1 MANHILITA
10 KALELFMI
18 SMTLSAAAEAKARGS
33 KRVTGQHL
41 KQAVQKL
48 DQFDFLSEIVER
60 IPDAPTSKEGGKVK
74 GEVDEDEDDDDD
86 EEYKSKSKSDK
97 KPKRGRPAAAPGKRK
112 KRAER
117 EES

>member
-1 MANHILITA
+1 
-10 KALELFMI
+10 MI

-60 IPDAPTSKEGGKVK
+60 IPDAPTSKEGKGK
-74 GEVDEDEDDDDD
+74 GDADDDEDED
-86 EEYKSKSKSDK
+86 EEEVKSKGDK
-97 KPKRGRPAAAPGKRK
+97 KPKRGRPAAGAPVKRK

>member
-1 MANHILITA
+1 
-10 KALELFMI
+10 MI

-60 IPDAPTSKEGGKVK
+60 IPDAPTSKEGKGK
-74 GEVDEDEDDDDD
+74 GEADDEEDEDE
-86 EEYKSKSKSDK
+86 EEVKSKGDK
-97 KPKRGRPAAAPGKRK
+97 KPKRGRPAAAAPAKRK

>member
-1 MANHILITA
+1 
-10 KALELFMI
+10 MI

-48 DQFDFLSEIVER
+48 DQFDFLSDIVAR
-60 IPDAPTSKEGGKVK
+60 IPDAPASKEGKVK
-74 GEVDEDEDDDDD
+74 GEPDDDDD
-86 EEYKSKSKSDK
+86 EDEDEYKGKDEK
-97 KPKRGRPAAAPGKRK
+97 KPKRGRPAATPGKRK